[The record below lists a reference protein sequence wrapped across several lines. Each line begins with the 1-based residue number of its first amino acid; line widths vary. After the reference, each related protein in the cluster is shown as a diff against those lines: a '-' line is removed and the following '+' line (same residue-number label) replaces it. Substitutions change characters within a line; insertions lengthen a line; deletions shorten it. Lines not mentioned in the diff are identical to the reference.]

1 MNTQNQNH
9 TSQQNRTDAITHH
22 PDQNMLAEY
31 AIGSL
36 SFSSA
41 ISVSAHLSYC
51 SKCRDT
57 VRSLEEI
64 GGLMLEQADTENT
77 TIDDGSFE
85 AILKRIDQEGPTT
98 SKAFAQKPINDNS
111 AASES
116 ELPSVVTRLI
126 PNKQKS
132 IQWKRIG
139 LSLHTSNLDKLDAD
153 QDICLHKIQAGS
165 SVFEHDHHGEEI
177 TLVLKGSF
185 SDEDGMYQAG
195 DFIVKKPGDT
205 HRPMAAKN
213 EDCVCLVVQEA
224 PVKFTGFFA
233 KYLNPLIKNS

>member
-1 MNTQNQNH
+1 MNTPHQRQTTNH
-9 TSQQNRTDAITHH
+9 IESKAISHH

-31 AIGSL
+31 ATGSL
-36 SFSSA
+36 NFSSA
-41 ISVSAHLSYC
+41 VSVSAHLSYC
-51 SKCRDT
+51 SKCQEA
-57 VRSLEEI
+57 VRSLEAI
-64 GGLMLEQADTENT
+64 GGALLEQAQTDNT
-77 TIDDGSFE
+77 TVDDACFD

-111 AASES
+111 AASQS
-116 ELPSVVTRLI
+116 DLPSVVTRLI
-126 PNKQKS
+126 PNKQQS

-139 LSLHTSNLDKLDAD
+139 LSLHTSSLDKLDD
-153 QDICLHKIQAGS
+153 DHEICLHRIQAGS

-205 HRPMAAKN
+205 HRPVAAKN

-224 PVKFTGFFA
+224 PVKFTGLFS
-233 KYLNPLIKNS
+233 KYLNPLVKFS